1 MPRQLL
7 QSLDICRL
15 LVIIDSMFSWTNL
28 GRNIQG
34 DSDCWS
40 LSRMRFRL
48 LNFVKSAIQIVDICE
63 EWNSNCW
70 FLSRVRFGLLIYVKS
85 KIQIVELCEECDS
98 DCWYL
103 WRVKFKLLILS
114 RVRFRLLIFVKR
126 DSDFWSFGRAK
137 LRLLIFGKREIQIVD
152 SCEEGNSGCW

>member
-70 FLSRVRFGLLIYVKS
+70 FC
-85 KIQIVELCEECDS
+85 QEWDS
-98 DCWYL
+98 DCWFL
-103 WRVKFKLLILS
+103 WREIQIFDRLAELNWDCWSLGREKFRLLIVVKRKIQVVDSCGEGNSGFWSLW
-114 RVRFRLLIFVKR
+114 RVRFRFMIFVK
-126 DSDFWSFGRAK
+126 G
-137 LRLLIFGKREIQIVD
+137 
-152 SCEEGNSGCW
+152 